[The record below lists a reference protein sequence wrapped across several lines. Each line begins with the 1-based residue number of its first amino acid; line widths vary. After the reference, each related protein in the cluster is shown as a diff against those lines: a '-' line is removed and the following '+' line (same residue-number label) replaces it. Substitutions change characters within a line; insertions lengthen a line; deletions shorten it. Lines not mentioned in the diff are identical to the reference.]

1 MNGGDFEKWD
11 YDADV
16 LCIGYGG
23 AGAAAAIAAHDAGA
37 QVLVIEKMAE
47 GGGNTRVAGGGF
59 LCPGNVEEAFEYIK
73 GLYTFSDSDM
83 EESLVRIYAEE
94 SMKDADWV
102 RSLKPGIE
110 LTHYGSAGYPKL
122 PGAGTIRKY
131 HIKEE
136 GKGLAGSAKNLWA
149 LLRYAVEEV
158 RKIPVMLN
166 TPAHRLVTNAA
177 GEVVG
182 AVARSGEK
190 EISIR
195 VRRGV
200 ILTTGGFEY
209 DQKFIRNYVKGS
221 PIYACGNPGNTGDG
235 IRMAQKVGAD
245 LWHMNGVSC
254 VLGIKVPEIEA
265 AFPVLIST
273 PRHIYV
279 DKHGRRF
286 MNEKAVEVHAG
297 LLATDHYDTSALEY
311 PRIPCYLIF
320 DEVARKAGPI
330 SVLAGAGYAALSH
343 AWSTDNSV
351 EIEKGWILKG
361 DTLSEL
367 AGKIKTMD
375 AAILEKTVA
384 RWNED
389 MKRGEDTLFHRAI
402 KPTEDPSK
410 AAYKEFAAQIWS
422 APIDAAPFYAIEIH
436 PCLLNT
442 QGGPKRN
449 AKAQVVDPFGEPI
462 PRLYSAGEIGSM
474 WGLIYQG
481 AGNIGECLT
490 FGRIAGTNA
499 ARERSAEF

>member
-1 MNGGDFEKWD
+1 MSTQTARQWD
-11 YDADV
+11 YDIDV

-37 QVLVIEKMAE
+37 QVLVIEKMAV
-47 GGGNTRVAGGGF
+47 GGGNTKVAGGGF
-59 LCPGNVEEAFEYIK
+59 LCPENFEAAFEYIK
-73 GLYTFSDSDM
+73 GLYTFSNSDM
-83 EESLVRIYAEE
+83 DESLVRTYAQE
-94 SMKDADWV
+94 SMNDADWV
-102 RSLKPGIE
+102 KSLKPSIE
-110 LTHYGSAGYPKL
+110 LAHYGSAGYPSL
-122 PGAGTIRKY
+122 PGAETIRKY

-149 LLRYAVEEV
+149 LLRYAVEDV

-166 TPAHRLVTNAA
+166 TPARRLVTNAA
-177 GEVVG
+177 GEIIG
-182 AVARSGEK
+182 AVAHSEGK
-190 EISIR
+190 ELSIR
-195 VRRGV
+195 ARRGV

-209 DQKFIRNYVKGS
+209 DSKFIKNYVKGY
-221 PIYACGNPGNTGDG
+221 PLYACGSPGNTGDG

-265 AFPVLIST
+265 AFPAVIST

-279 DKHGRRF
+279 DKHGKRF
-286 MNEKAVEVHAG
+286 VNEKAVEIHAG
-297 LLATDHYDTSALEY
+297 LLATDHYDTHALEY

-320 DEVARKAGPI
+320 DEEARKAGPI

-343 AWSTDNSV
+343 TWSADNSV
-351 EIEKGWILKG
+351 EIDKGWILKG
-361 DTLSEL
+361 HTLCEL
-367 AGKIKTMD
+367 GSKINTMD
-375 AAILEKTVA
+375 ASVLEQTVT

-389 MKRGEDTLFHRAI
+389 MSRGEDSLFHREI
-402 KPTEDPSK
+402 QSTQDPSK
-410 AAYKEFAAQIWS
+410 AAYKEFASQIWS
-422 APIDAAPFYAIEIH
+422 APIDTPPFYAIEIH

-449 AKAQVVDPFGEPI
+449 AKAQVVDPYGEPI
-462 PRLYSAGEIGSM
+462 PHLYSAGEIGSM

-481 AGNIGECLT
+481 AGNIGECLV

-499 ARERSAEF
+499 AREMAGEQ